1 MRNRNR
7 KGVSAVL
14 GMLLVLAVVASAI
27 TVIAVYRLPVLE
39 KRVEFSH
46 EAKLLDDF
54 FNLRKAYLTNYSE
67 TLELSPAN
75 YLLTT
80 HEDSCLSVFTFGKEV
95 LRYVSTSSGTH
106 TVYGRIPGFNI
117 SIYPS
122 RLPYV
127 HASLTPEKAV
137 IYQNGYSLT
146 LLNDSEQ
153 FYGSVF
159 SVSGNNVV
167 AVVYNFTVNGKN
179 LSNFT
184 VSGNGVGFISVF
196 KHCRTVQIDNVTDVR
211 LEITSASG
219 SFVRNLSGRYNLS
232 IVFCNYS
239 VYIS

>member
-14 GMLLVLAVVASAI
+14 GMLLVLTVVASAI
-27 TVIAVYRLPVLE
+27 TVIAVYKLPVLK

-46 EAKLLDDF
+46 EVKLLDDF

-67 TLELSPAN
+67 TIELGPVN

-80 HEDSCLSVFTFGKEV
+80 HEDSCFSVFTYGKEV
-95 LRYVSTSSGTH
+95 LSYVNGSSY
-106 TVYGRIPGFNI
+106 TVHGRIPGFNV

-127 HASLTPEKAV
+127 RASLTPVKAV
-137 IYQNGYSLT
+137 IYQNGYNLT
-146 LLNDSEQ
+146 LLNDSKQ

-159 SVSGNNVV
+159 SVNGNSVV
-167 AVVYNFTVNGKN
+167 AVVYSFTVNGKD

-184 VSGNGVGFISVF
+184 VSGNGMSLVSVS
-196 KHCRTVQIDNVTDVR
+196 KSCKTVRIYNVTDVR

-239 VYIS
+239 IYIS